1 MVGFLITILYV
12 KTLLLVINMGTSCQ
26 LAFPEFLATVPS
38 SPDPSS
44 PVQYFPYFNNQY
56 LAVAASLNG
65 GNVLSH
71 FVNMIQNWMGYLGK
85 LNFRTNQAYQHCC
98 TITWLGFKGAKWNNI
113 PKTML
118 MSKCIHLETCTC
130 TCVLC

>member
-1 MVGFLITILYV
+1 
-12 KTLLLVINMGTSCQ
+12 MGTSCQ
-26 LAFPEFLATVPS
+26 LALSEFLATVPS

-65 GNVLSH
+65 GNVLAQ

-85 LNFRTNQAYQHCC
+85 LNVGTNQAYQDCR
-98 TITWLGFKGAKWNNI
+98 TLIWLGYGKYIVEVIGTKWKKI
-113 PKTML
+113 PTIML
-118 MSKCIHLETCTC
+118 LRKCIYVFRIIYMFYAINVCCHLSRFSQE
-130 TCVLC
+130 